1 MSSAPAPS
9 RLVFPLLLG
18 GTLLGL
24 AGTDL
29 VLPAVPDLPAALGGT
44 PGAAQLVLA
53 AFVAGSALG
62 LLAFGALGGRFDQR
76 RLLAASLLLYAGLS
90 AWAGWAASLTELIWL
105 RLLQGAAGSAAAT
118 FAPGFIRALY
128 DERRAVRALGL
139 LGSIESL
146 IPALAPLAGAWLAL
160 RFGWASSFHLIAVL
174 ALLLAAAFLLLGP
187 RLPALVSQPRPGGYR
202 ALLSDA
208 VFLRYAVSQATTL
221 GGLLVFVFGGPA
233 VITGPLGGTIHDYVG
248 LQVGG
253 IAFFILGANLAGRLA
268 ARHGAERMILIGTA
282 ISAAGGLAILA
293 FALSGGRDTLWLT
306 LLFVPMNLGLGLRGP
321 PGFYR
326 AVLAAQ
332 GDDARGAA
340 LVILGILLTAAGGT
354 ALVAPWITEGLVPLG
369 LAVAV
374 ILLAGLA
381 CLLRLPPLPE
391 ARP

>member
-1 MSSAPAPS
+1 MPPAPAPA

-53 AFVAGSALG
+53 AFVAGSAVG

-76 RLLAASLLLYAGLS
+76 RLLAVSLLLYAGVS
-90 AWAGWAASLTELIWL
+90 ASAGWATSLAELIWL

-139 LGSIESL
+139 LGSVESL
-146 IPALAPLAGAWLAL
+146 VPALAPLAGAWLAA
-160 RFGWASSFHLIAVL
+160 RFGWPACFHLIAIL

-187 RLPALVSQPRPGGYR
+187 RLPALVSRPRPGGYR
-202 ALLSDA
+202 ALLRDP
-208 VFLRYAVSQATTL
+208 VFLRYAISQATTL
-221 GGLLVFVFGGPA
+221 GGLLVFVFGAPA
-233 VITGPLGGTIHDYVG
+233 VITGALGGTIRDYVG

-268 ARHGAERMILIGTA
+268 ARFGAERMILLGTV
-282 ISAAGGLAILA
+282 ISAAGGLMILA
-293 FALSGGRDTLWLT
+293 FGLAGGRDTLWLT

-369 LAVAV
+369 LAVAA

-381 CLLRLPPLPE
+381 CLLRLPALPGH
-391 ARP
+391 